1 MKRFTEKRDGVN
13 VIPLRNAVC
22 GIDMPHWCISEKN
35 PLEMFLSGDAVDRLA
50 QYEETGFEPEE
61 IINSAFS
68 PVCIGCE
75 GKDEHGY
82 RTEQCDYDNSFVK
95 CIRQSKHLA
104 ELAEAELDGRIIILP
119 CKVGDMVF
127 YRRGTDIIGDTV
139 ERIVIDGMDNQIIV
153 GAHKAYTFWDWGRN
167 VFATREE
174 AEAELKE
181 KTNE

>member
-1 MKRFTEKRDGVN
+1 MRRFTEKREEKN

-50 QYEETGFEPEE
+50 AYEDSGLEPEE
-61 IINSAFS
+61 VELGPICAGCDGKIDGKRTSQCPYPNVIEKCFDREKHIISLLKS
-68 PVCIGCE
+68 
-75 GKDEHGY
+75 
-82 RTEQCDYDNSFVK
+82 
-95 CIRQSKHLA
+95 
-104 ELAEAELDGRIIILP
+104 EAKGRVVELP